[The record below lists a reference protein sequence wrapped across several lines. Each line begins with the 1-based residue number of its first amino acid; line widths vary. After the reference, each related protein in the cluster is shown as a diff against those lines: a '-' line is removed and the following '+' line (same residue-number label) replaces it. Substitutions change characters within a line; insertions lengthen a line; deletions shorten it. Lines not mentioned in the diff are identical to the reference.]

1 MRITGSKLKP
11 VILPAPSALVTPD
24 AQGRLNFNA
33 EDAALHGQQLKVE
46 ERGGKSN
53 IGFWDKADEWIIWD
67 ARGAKPGK
75 YQLTANI
82 AAGAGG
88 AELAVE
94 AAGQTLTAKVAGTAG
109 WDDFVATDLGVV
121 DIGSTSTFTLKVRA
135 KDAATWRAI
144 NLRSLS
150 LVPASP

>member
-1 MRITGSKLKP
+1 M
-11 VILPAPSALVTPD
+11 VTPD

-33 EDAALHGQQLKVE
+33 EDAALHGQQLQVE

-53 IGFWDKADEWIIWD
+53 IGFWDKADEWIAWD

-75 YQLTANI
+75 YQLTASI

-88 AELAVE
+88 TELAVE
-94 AAGQTLTAKVAGTAG
+94 AAGQILNCKVAGTAG
-109 WDDFVATDLGVV
+109 WDAFTTTDMGAV
-121 DIGSTSTFTLKVRA
+121 DIGSTGTFTLKVRA

-144 NLRSLS
+144 NLRSLA
-150 LVPASP
+150 LLPVSP

>member
-1 MRITGSKLKP
+1 
-11 VILPAPSALVTPD
+11 
-24 AQGRLNFNA
+24 
-33 EDAALHGQQLKVE
+33 VE

-53 IGFWDKADEWIIWD
+53 IGFWDKSDEWVSWD

-75 YQLTANI
+75 YQITANI
-82 AAGAGG
+82 AAGAGDT
-88 AELAVE
+88 ELAVE

-109 WDDFVATDLGVV
+109 WDAFATTDVGVV
-121 DIGSTSTFTLKVRA
+121 DVGSTGAFTLKLQA

-150 LVPASP
+150 LVPVSP